1 VLPLLLRCHLTA
13 RTTSIFTTCLTFPCP
28 PDDRNRRGSWL
39 LARHDRELWLLTV
52 AFFFAG
58 DLLTTGLGVASGQ
71 IAEAGPLGAPIIGRY
86 GIYGMVALK
95 LGVLGLSYFAWKLVA
110 HPERIGI
117 PLGLATIGVLVTL
130 WNAFVLSSVH
140 W

>member
-28 PDDRNRRGSWL
+28 PDDRNRRGPGL

-95 LGVLGLSYFAWKLVA
+95 LGVLGLSYFA
-110 HPERIGI
+110 
-117 PLGLATIGVLVTL
+117 
-130 WNAFVLSSVH
+130 
-140 W
+140 